1 MFELII
7 IAIVLIIVVAA
18 FKQLLPEERNI
29 VAKSAVNVTGVT
41 AVYAFKAVR
50 GTVRTAWDIG
60 SIAGMKASLEQQE
73 TLTDLDKFNKE
84 MTAKG
89 GATKEAIRINNSH
102 ADTLGI
108 IDMQKSLAETKA
120 KIREELAAARA
131 ARA

>member
-7 IAIVLIIVVAA
+7 VALVLVFIVAL
-18 FKQLLPEERNI
+18 FKQLLPEERAI
-29 VAKSAVNVTGVT
+29 AAKTGVNVVGIAT
-41 AVYAFKAVR
+41 VYTFKAVR

-89 GATKEAIRINNSH
+89 GATREAIRINNSH

-108 IDMQKSLAETKA
+108 VDMQKSLAETKA
-120 KIREELAAARA
+120 KIRE
-131 ARA
+131 

>member
-1 MFELII
+1 MFTLFI
-7 IAIVLIIVVAA
+7 IALVLVFVVAA
-18 FKQLLPEERNI
+18 FKQLLPEERAI
-29 VAKSAVNVTGVT
+29 VTKSGVNGLGVVT
-41 AVYAFKAVR
+41 VYTFKALR

-60 SIAGMKASLEQQE
+60 TIAGMQTSLQQQE

-108 IDMQKSLAETKA
+108 VDMQKSLAETKA
-120 KIREELAAARA
+120 RIREELAAARA